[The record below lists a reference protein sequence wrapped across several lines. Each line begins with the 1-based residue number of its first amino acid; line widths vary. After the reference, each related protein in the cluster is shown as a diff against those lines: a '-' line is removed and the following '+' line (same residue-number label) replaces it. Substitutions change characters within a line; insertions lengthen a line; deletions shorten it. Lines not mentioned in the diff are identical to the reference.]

1 MSDILSTTDLVT
13 SISLL
18 GAEPEDKKHQV
29 FRVTIASELQR
40 LKWSLNMKFM
50 RLRQLNTVLAATAAD
65 SKLIALAQAFPE
77 HHHTSATHR
86 VWWLSKV
93 MINESKAQEQRRA
106 LLEQWLNEILA
117 NHSIL
122 APACRMDLL
131 DMIDPKSAGQS
142 SSSTGGSGRSQG
154 SSESSAYS
162 ISPFRP
168 TRRSSLL
175 SGSPQ
180 SSSPK
185 SSSGASP
192 PPGDAAIARPDAVTK
207 AWLALELY
215 IQSKILHPHG
225 LSQTSVTCVSR
236 TGTVIAQSSVSI
248 SGDVF
253 LAVSRLVT
261 DIGPW
266 ALLVGCA
273 TLPLCSQDRCL
284 GLTLQRA
291 WAFQLFVASAVLFF
305 ILRWRGRFLS
315 VLEAARAGLPA
326 QEALRL
332 FCGDEQVVYSLE
344 PVLSRYRFSSLGGS
358 TSGTGS
364 DGDALSPRSRAMRS
378 KTRSAS
384 MATRD
389 LSSSTFDRFEFD
401 DIEPEAKK
409 HYWDSGSD
417 HHFSLRGVSYMDDNT
432 KEHPGPALFKLMLM
446 ELYEVEPQDGERH
459 DHVASMGLARKRIE
473 AISSLP
479 GKPFIFVINFQIP
492 GDPPVSM
499 VAFFAMPPN
508 ILDRY
513 PGMSTEKFVKLFKN
527 FAKLGTE
534 EERLASW
541 GIHSDSPAPSGG
553 GGGNGG
559 TGGGSGGGGGGG
571 GGGGSSWLKV
581 PSDIQWPSPQE
592 PGAYPQSDFRNKR
605 IKLIAN
611 ITDGPWVIKTAVPNK
626 PALLGKKL
634 VCRYFGGDNYV
645 EVDLHVGSSI
655 IAAQVT
661 SLCRGLVKQFAADL
675 AIVIQGEDEGE
686 LPERVLGCLHIHKID
701 LELRRRL
708 WDEEEDSDDAM

>member
-1 MSDILSTTDLVT
+1 MADILSTTDLVAT
-13 SISLL
+13 ISLV

-29 FRVTIASELQR
+29 FCVVISSDLQR
-40 LKWSLNMKFM
+40 LKWSLNMKFT

-65 SKLIALAQAFPE
+65 SKLITLVQAFPE
-77 HHHTSATHR
+77 HHHTSASHR

-93 MINESKAQEQRRA
+93 MLNEAKAQEQRRA
-106 LLEQWLNEILA
+106 LLEHWLNEILA
-117 NHSIL
+117 NHSLL

-142 SSSTGGSGRSQG
+142 GTSSGGSGRSQG

-162 ISPFRP
+162 ISPLRP
-168 TRRSSLL
+168 TRRSLL
-175 SGSPQ
+175 ISGSPQ
-180 SSSPK
+180 STTKSYSP
-185 SSSGASP
+185 SSSL
-192 PPGDAAIARPDAVTK
+192 GDAAAARPDAVTK
-207 AWLALELY
+207 AWLAMERY
-215 IQSKILHPHG
+215 IQSKILHPRG
-225 LSQTSVTCVSR
+225 LTQTSVTCVSR

-253 LAVSRLVT
+253 LAVSSLVT
-261 DIGPW
+261 DICPL
-266 ALLVGCA
+266 ALLLGCA
-273 TLPLCSQDRCL
+273 TLLLCSTDRCL
-284 GLTLQRA
+284 GLTMQRA
-291 WAFQLFVASAVLFF
+291 WAFQLFVASAALFF
-305 ILRWRGRFLS
+305 VLRWRGRFLS
-315 VLEAARAGLPA
+315 FLAAGRAGLPA
-326 QEALRL
+326 QEALRH
-332 FCGDEQVVYSLE
+332 FCGDEEVVYSLE
-344 PVLSRYRFSSLGGS
+344 PALSRYRFSSLGGS

-364 DGDALSPRSRAMRS
+364 DGDALSPRSRAMRT

-389 LSSSTFDRFEFD
+389 LSSSTFDKFEFE
-401 DIEPEAKK
+401 DIDPEAKA
-409 HYWDSGSD
+409 HYWDSGSA
-417 HHFSLRGVSYMDDNT
+417 HHFLLRGVSYMDDNT

-479 GKPFIFVINFQIP
+479 GNPFIFVINFQIP

-508 ILDRY
+508 ILDRF

-527 FAKLGTE
+527 FANLGTE

-553 GGGNGG
+553 NGN
-559 TGGGSGGGGGGG
+559 
-571 GGGGSSWLKV
+571 GGSSWLKV

-592 PGAYPQSDFRNKR
+592 PGAYPQTDFRNKR

-675 AIVIQGEDEGE
+675 AIVIQGEEEGE
-686 LPERVLGCLHIHKID
+686 LPERVLGSLHIHKID

-708 WDEEEDSDDAM
+708 WDEEGDSDDAL